1 VVVPLLSIASVAKE
15 VVKKMEK
22 ERLRIAS
29 ISQGF
34 ISPAWLEVAI
44 ERAGLVL
51 SVNQ

>member
-1 VVVPLLSIASVAKE
+1 
-15 VVKKMEK
+15 MEL

-34 ISPAWLEVAI
+34 ISPAWLDDAI
-44 ERAGLVL
+44 ERAGLVM